1 MLSNL
6 NRPKLKNLTTPKPL
20 IIKGYNNLSRTMY
33 YALIGIITETI
44 SDMEKD
50 KKEQLLKNPNGRI
63 IPEKL
68 NEAKISKDIYDK
80 IGRLYPD
87 SCFNVVVLNLVGGE
101 FQFANSRENTAY
113 LSVISGNRVFMI
125 FKYKE

>member
-6 NRPKLKNLTTPKPL
+6 NRPKLKNLTNPKPL
-20 IIKGYNNLSRTMY
+20 IIKGYNNLSRTIY

-44 SDMEKD
+44 SDMEKE
-50 KKEQLLKNPNGRI
+50 KKAQLLKNPNGII

-68 NEAKISKDIYDK
+68 NDAKIAKDIYDK

-87 SCFNVVVLNLVGGE
+87 CSFNVVVLNLVGGE
-101 FQFANSRENTAY
+101 HQFANSRDNTAY